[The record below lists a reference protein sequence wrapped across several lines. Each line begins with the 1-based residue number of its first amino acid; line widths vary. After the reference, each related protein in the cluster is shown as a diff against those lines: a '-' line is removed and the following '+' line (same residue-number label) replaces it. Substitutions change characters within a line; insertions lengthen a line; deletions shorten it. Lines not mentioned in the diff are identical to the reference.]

1 MHTNWTCFGKRKEGE
16 RKDRKKGKQASG
28 WARIPDN
35 SKKKKKE
42 KKKNLV
48 KCPPKT

>member
-1 MHTNWTCFGKRKEGE
+1 MLWKKERRRKEGQ
-16 RKDRKKGKQASG
+16 KKGKQASG

-35 SKKKKKE
+35 SKEKKRE

>member
-35 SKKKKKE
+35 SKEKKRE